1 MRTLDWIVLVA
12 SLVSIIAYGLYRSR
26 GSNTVDR
33 YLLAGRSMPW
43 YAMALS
49 IMATQASA
57 ITFISTTGQSYVDG
71 MRFVQ
76 AYFGLPLAMIVI
88 SATVVPVFHHLRV
101 YTAYEYLEN
110 RFDAKTRALASV
122 IFLCQRG
129 LSAGLT
135 IYAPAI
141 VLSIILGW
149 PESVTTSLMGITVV
163 TYTVIGGIKAVT
175 WSDVQ
180 QMCVIFL
187 GLVVSLV
194 TVFVLLPHSV
204 SIGSAVFLAGAAGRL
219 NAVTTNFDWND
230 RFNIWSGLIG
240 STFLFLSY
248 FGCDQSQVQ
257 RYLTG
262 SSVAQSRL
270 SLLFNAVAKIPMQF
284 FILFIGAMVF
294 VFYLFVQP
302 PVLFQH
308 AELARIERAADYAP
322 IQTQFQTAFDSRR
335 RAALALADAHRKG
348 DRMAS
353 AQDLAEYRAAQR
365 SIDDARNRASKLV
378 TATGGEKDFSDTN
391 YIFLSFVTRYL
402 PMGLVGLVIAVIF
415 AATMSASSG
424 EINSLATVTIVDLYR
439 RHVRRGASDHHYV
452 TASRWATLFWGA
464 YAVLFAGWGKKL
476 GSLIVAVN
484 VVGSLF
490 YGSLLGCFVL
500 AFAFRRVRGTATF
513 VGMLAGEVAIFWAF
527 FYTHISYLWY
537 NVIGCVVVIAT
548 ALAITYFWPS
558 AGVPAKSAKE
568 YMPRP
573 E

>member
-1 MRTLDWIVLVA
+1 MRALDWIVLVT
-12 SLVSIIAYGLYRSR
+12 SLVSIVLYGLYRSR

-33 YLLAGRSMPW
+33 YLLAGKTMPW

-76 AYFGLPLAMIVI
+76 AYFGLPIAMVI
-88 SATVVPVFHHLRV
+88 ICATVVPTFHRANV
-101 YTAYEYLEN
+101 YTAYEYLEK
-110 RFDAKTRALASV
+110 RFDTKTRALASV

-149 PESVTTSLMGITVV
+149 PERVTTLLMGATVV

-180 QMCVIFL
+180 QMAIIFF
-187 GLVVSLV
+187 GLLVSLV
-194 TVFVLLPHSV
+194 TVIVLLPSSV
-204 SIGSAVFLAGAAGRL
+204 SFGDAVFLAGAAGRL
-219 NAVTTNFDWND
+219 NAVTTNFNWND

-262 SSVAQSRL
+262 RSIAQSHIG
-270 SLLFNAVAKIPMQF
+270 LLFNAVAKIPMQF

-302 PVLFQH
+302 PVLFQQ
-308 AELARIERAADYAP
+308 AELARIQRHGEFQPMAEQYSRA
-322 IQTQFQTAFDSRR
+322 FEHRR
-335 RAALALADAHRKG
+335 QSALALAQAHRAG
-348 DRMAS
+348 DS
-353 AQDLAEYRAAQR
+353 AREAREAGQYRLAQSE
-365 SIDDARNRASKLV
+365 IDDARTRASRLV
-378 TATGGEKDFSDTN
+378 ERTGGEKDFSDIN

-402 PMGLVGLVIAVIF
+402 PVGLVGLVIAVVF

-424 EINSLATVTIVDLYR
+424 EINSLATVSVIDIYK
-439 RHVRRGASDHHYV
+439 RHVRRGASDHHYLL
-452 TASRWATLFWGA
+452 ASRWATLFWGA
-464 YAVLFAGWGKKL
+464 YAVVFAGWGKKL

-500 AFAFRRVRGTATF
+500 ALGFRRVRGTATF
-513 VGMLAGEVAIFWAF
+513 IGMLAGEAAIFSAF
-527 FYTHISYLWY
+527 LYGRISYLWY
-537 NVIGCVVVIAT
+537 NVIGCVVVVGT
-548 ALAITYFWPS
+548 ALAITWLAPGATS
-558 AGVPAKSAKE
+558 TKPGT
-568 YMPRP
+568 PRP
-573 E
+573 G

>member
-1 MRTLDWIVLVA
+1 MRALDWVVLLA
-12 SLVSIIAYGLYRSR
+12 SLVSIVAYGLYRSR

-33 YLLAGRSMPW
+33 YLLAGKTMPW

-76 AYFGLPLAMIVI
+76 AYFGLPIAMIVV
-88 SATVVPVFHHLRV
+88 SAVVVPVFYRARV

-110 RFDAKTRALASV
+110 RFDAKTRALASI

-129 LSAGLT
+129 ISAGLT

-141 VLSIILGW
+141 VLSVILGW
-149 PESVTTSLMGITVV
+149 PERATTMLMGVTVV
-163 TYTVIGGIKAVT
+163 SYTVIGGIKAVT

-180 QMCVIFL
+180 QMGVIFL
-187 GLVVSLV
+187 GLWIALI
-194 TVFVLLPHSV
+194 TVIVLLPHSV
-204 SIGSAVFLAGAAGRL
+204 SFGDAVYLAGAAGRL

-262 SSVAQSRL
+262 RSIMESRIG
-270 SLLFNAVAKIPMQF
+270 LLFNAVAKIPMQF

-294 VFYLFVQP
+294 VFYVFVEP

-308 AELARIERAADYAP
+308 TELARISQSSEYHGVETRYHEAFKQRRDAALSLAQAHRAGDGAAHARSLADYRGA
-322 IQTQFQTAFDSRR
+322 QQSLD
-335 RAALALADAHRKG
+335 AARS
-348 DRMAS
+348 S
-353 AQDLAEYRAAQR
+353 A
-365 SIDDARNRASKLV
+365 ARLV
-378 TATGGEKDFSDTN
+378 EEHGGEKGFSDTN

-402 PMGLVGLVIAVIF
+402 PVGIVGLVIAVVF

-424 EINSLATVTIVDLYR
+424 EINSLATVTVVDIYR
-439 RHVRRGASDHHYV
+439 RHFRRGASDHHYL

-464 YAVLFAGWGKKL
+464 YAVAFAGWGKKL

-490 YGSLLGCFVL
+490 YGSLLGCFVV
-500 AFAFRRVRGTATF
+500 AFAFKRVGGTAVF
-513 VGMLAGEVAIFWAF
+513 LGMLAGEAAIFWVF
-527 FYTHISYLWY
+527 LRGHISYLWY
-537 NVIGCVVVIAT
+537 NVIGCVVVVT
-548 ALAITYFWPS
+548 VALVLTWLAP
-558 AGVPAKSAKE
+558 GVFGRPASPPA
-568 YMPRP
+568 R
-573 E
+573 

>member
-1 MRTLDWIVLVA
+1 MRALDWVVLLA
-12 SLVSIIAYGLYRSR
+12 SLVSIVAYGLYRSR

-33 YLLAGRSMPW
+33 YLLAGKTMPW

-57 ITFISTTGQSYVDG
+57 ITFISTTGQSYTDG

-76 AYFGLPLAMIVI
+76 AYFGLPIAMIVV
-88 SATVVPVFHHLRV
+88 SAVVVPVFYRARV

-141 VLSIILGW
+141 VLSVILGW
-149 PESVTTSLMGITVV
+149 PERATTLLMGATVV

-180 QMCVIFL
+180 QMGVIVL
-187 GLVVSLV
+187 GLLIALITVVV
-194 TVFVLLPHSV
+194 MLPHSV
-204 SIGSAVFLAGAAGRL
+204 SFGDAVFLAGAAGRL

-262 SSVAQSRL
+262 RSIAESRL

-294 VFYLFVQP
+294 VFYVFVEP

-308 AELARIERAADYAP
+308 TELERIAQVSEYRRVETRYHE
-322 IQTQFQTAFDSRR
+322 AFERR
-335 RAALALADAHRKG
+335 RDAALALAQAHRAG
-348 DRMAS
+348 EGAARVRG
-353 AQDLAEYRAAQR
+353 LAEYRGAQQSLEAAR
-365 SIDDARNRASKLV
+365 ADAAHLV
-378 TATGGEKDFSDTN
+378 EANGGEKGFSDTN

-402 PMGLVGLVIAVIF
+402 PAGIVGLVIAVIM

-424 EINSLATVTIVDLYR
+424 EINSLATVTVVDLYR
-439 RHVRRGASDHHYV
+439 RHFRRGASDHHYL
-452 TASRWATLFWGA
+452 TASRWATLFWGV
-464 YAVLFAGWGKKL
+464 YAVAFAGWGKRL

-490 YGSLLGCFVL
+490 YGSLLGCFVV
-500 AFAFRRVRGTATF
+500 AFAFKRVGGTA
-513 VGMLAGEVAIFWAF
+513 VLLGMLTGEAAIFWVF
-527 FYTHISYLWY
+527 LRGSISYLWY
-537 NVIGCVVVIAT
+537 NVIGCVVVVT
-548 ALAITYFWPS
+548 VALALTWLAPGVFAK
-558 AGVPAKSAKE
+558 AGAADQNDKE
-568 YMPRP
+568 A
-573 E
+573 